1 MAKTITIEN
10 SNLKLT
16 NNEDSDLNLFG
27 LVLDYNHMDILAG
40 NTAQRPSSPQAGM
53 MRFNAQ
59 TSGFEGYNGNSW
71 VTISQ

>member
-27 LVLDYNHMDILAG
+27 LVLDYNHMDIPAG
-40 NTAQRPSSPQAGM
+40 NTAQRPSTPQAGM
-53 MRFNAQ
+53 MRFN
-59 TSGFEGYNGNSW
+59 TTTNVLEGYDGTDW

>member
-27 LVLDYNHMDILAG
+27 LVLDYNHMDIPTG

-53 MRFNAQ
+53 MRFNTT
-59 TSGFEGYNGNSW
+59 TSVLEGYDGTNW

>member
-27 LVLDYNHMDILAG
+27 LVLDYNHMDIPAG

-53 MRFNAQ
+53 MRFNTQ

-71 VTISQ
+71 VTIGQ